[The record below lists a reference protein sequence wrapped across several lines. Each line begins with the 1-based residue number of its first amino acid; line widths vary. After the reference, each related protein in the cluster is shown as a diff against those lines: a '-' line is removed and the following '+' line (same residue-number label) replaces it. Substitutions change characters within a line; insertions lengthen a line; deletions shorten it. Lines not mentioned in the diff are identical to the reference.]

1 MVENF
6 ILGYYTAMLDR
17 EEYIEQAYLYGTL
30 AERIRQAM
38 PSQEV
43 LQSIKDEILVTTK
56 LPMAIDYLSAELR
69 HSGAFAPA
77 MARLKHYFT
86 PFQAYVIAEAED
98 ERGRLDMVTGL
109 EILRREAEYRAGGAT
124 PQGIFLYQFE
134 SLSRNRL
141 RYDPGLLA
149 VSQDP
154 MFDTAWSEWILNVRR
169 QIGLIDLADMIYGR
183 SEQYWNERE
192 KADAGTLAGSA
203 SEGDADHQPRPA
215 ILFGA
220 KEGRIAWANR
230 QKDPLLLFA
239 ALQRQLG
246 YPTVPRPVAPDESR
260 QVVSQLVRRMEKFEQ
275 RLKLVEEE
283 QRGGIQIDRFY
294 KPPQDNPES

>member
-1 MVENF
+1 
-6 ILGYYTAMLDR
+6 MLNR
-17 EEYIEQAYLYGTL
+17 EEYVEQSYLFATL
-30 AERIRQAM
+30 AERIRQSM

-69 HSGAFAPA
+69 HGGAFGPA
-77 MARLKHYFT
+77 MVKLKHYFT
-86 PFQAYVIAEAED
+86 PFQAYVISEAED
-98 ERGRLDMVTGL
+98 ERGRLDMITGL
-109 EILRREAEYRAGGAT
+109 EILRREAEYRAQGAT

-154 MFDTAWSEWILNVRR
+154 IFDAAWSEWILNVRR
-169 QIGLIDLADMIYGR
+169 QIGLIDLADMIFVR
-183 SEQYWNERE
+183 SEQFW
-192 KADAGTLAGSA
+192 KDQ
-203 SEGDADHQPRPA
+203 GDRQQGHQAPTEVEEPRA
-215 ILFGA
+215 VVLFGA

-246 YPTVPRPVAPDESR
+246 YPTPPRPVLPDESR
-260 QVVSQLVRRMEKFEQ
+260 QVVGQLVRRLEKLEQ

-283 QRGGIQIDRFY
+283 QRGGIQIDKFY
-294 KPPQDNPES
+294 KHPDLPPPGE

>member
-1 MVENF
+1 
-6 ILGYYTAMLDR
+6 MLTR
-17 EEYIEQAYLYGTL
+17 EEYVEQAYFFGTL

-43 LQSIKDEILVTTK
+43 MESIKDEILATTK

-69 HSGAFAPA
+69 HGGAFAPA
-77 MARLKHYFT
+77 MTRLKHYFT
-86 PFQAYVIAEAED
+86 PFQAYVVSEAED

-109 EILRREAEYRAGGAT
+109 EILRREADYRAAGAS

-134 SLSRNRL
+134 SLCRNRL

-154 MFDTAWSEWILNVRR
+154 LFDEAWRDWILAVRR
-169 QIGLIDLADMIYGR
+169 QIGLIDLADMIFSR
-183 SEQYWNERE
+183 SEHYWKSRP
-192 KADAGTLAGSA
+192 AGSL
-203 SEGDADHQPRPA
+203 ENEQPRPA
-215 ILFGA
+215 ILFGD

-230 QKDPLLLFA
+230 KKDPLLLFA

-246 YPTVPRPVAPDESR
+246 YPMVPRPVPPDESR
-260 QVVSQLVRRMEKFEQ
+260 HVVSQLVRRMEKFEQ

-294 KPPQDNPES
+294 KHPEQEGE

>member
-1 MVENF
+1 
-6 ILGYYTAMLDR
+6 MLSR
-17 EEYIEQAYLYGTL
+17 EEYVEQSYLFATL
-30 AERIRQAM
+30 AERIRQSM

-43 LQSIKDEILVTTK
+43 LQAIKDEILVTTK

-69 HSGAFAPA
+69 HGGAFAPA
-77 MARLKHYFT
+77 MAKLKHYFT
-86 PFQAYVIAEAED
+86 PFQAYVISEAED
-98 ERGRLDMVTGL
+98 DRGRLDMVTGL
-109 EILRREAEYRAGGAT
+109 EILRREVEYRAAGAT

-149 VSQDP
+149 ISQDP
-154 MFDTAWSEWILNVRR
+154 IFDTAWREWILNVRR
-169 QIGLIDLADMIYGR
+169 QVGLIDLADMIFLR
-183 SEQYWNERE
+183 SEQFWKDKSDQEQGQ
-192 KADAGTLAGSA
+192 AA
-203 SEGDADHQPRPA
+203 SDVEGKPRA
-215 ILFGA
+215 QVLFGA

-246 YPTVPRPVAPDESR
+246 YPAVPRLVPPDESR
-260 QVVSQLVRRMEKFEQ
+260 QVVGQLVRRLEKLEQ

-294 KPPQDNPES
+294 KHPDMPPGE